1 VRSWVPSLSERR
13 SVLPSLPSRLP
24 VRALIA
30 LLAGLLAGA
39 AAAPAQAARQIPVGM
54 SNVANQV
61 MNSGRYVYAIRF
73 VPDRDTRVY
82 RFFSG
87 FKLEGSEVVDGDGG
101 SYADGDGGVILARL
115 VEVKRNGEPDV
126 HRVIATE
133 RVAAAKRYRES
144 RAQYGSPDT
153 TQLFY
158 FDMDGARLRGNRMYA
173 MVYSNVADQPARNW
187 FSENSPVVSSA
198 AAGPNDRNTT
208 NPNARHPIAGLDP
221 REAVAW
227 SINAGRT
234 WRWGRQVGHGF
245 THGAYSGTAAEESG
259 TRLPWYGLQRAPGT
273 RPVGIQPYYAYGARG
288 SYTMVAHN
296 VPRST
301 VLTQAGGY
309 SPRGEGV
316 GVVTVRNLRTGQ
328 SGVTD
333 SLGSGLRKGWLHPRV
348 RLARGDSYEISN
360 SGTVFKQ
367 EGDEFIQGVFG
378 VGGGLWPFRTGD
390 DGADMA
396 ELFALPHPWFARA

>member
-1 VRSWVPSLSERR
+1 MLFA
-13 SVLPSLPSRLP
+13 
-24 VRALIA
+24 ALA
-30 LLAGLLAGA
+30 AGTLAV
-39 AAAPAQAARQIPVGM
+39 PAQAARQIPVGM

-61 MNSGRYVYAIRF
+61 MNSGGYAYAIRF
-73 VPDRDTRVY
+73 VADRDTRLY

-87 FKLEGSEVVDGDGG
+87 FKLEGSDVVDGDGG
-101 SYADGDGGVILARL
+101 SYADGDAGVILARL

-126 HRVIATE
+126 HRVIVSE
-133 RVAAAKRYRES
+133 RVAAAMRYRES
-144 RAQYGSPDT
+144 RAQYGSPDI
-153 TQLFY
+153 TQLLY
-158 FDMDGARLRGNRMYA
+158 FDMRGARLEAGRMYA
-173 MVYSNVADQPARNW
+173 MVYTNVADQPARNW
-187 FSENSPVVSSA
+187 FSENSPVVSAA
-198 AAGPNDRNTT
+198 AAGPNGRNTRD
-208 NPNARHPIAGLDP
+208 PDARHPIAGLDP

-245 THGAYSGTAAEESG
+245 THGAYSGTASEESG
-259 TRLPWYGLQRAPGT
+259 TRLPWYGMQRAPGT

-288 SYTMVAHN
+288 SYTMVAHD
-296 VPRST
+296 VPRGT

-316 GVVTVRNLRTGQ
+316 GVVTVKNLRTGQ
-328 SGVTD
+328 TGVTQ

-348 RLARGDSYEISN
+348 RLRRGDSYEISN
-360 SGTVFKQ
+360 TGTVFKQ

-378 VGGGLWPFRTGD
+378 VGGGLWPFRTDD

-396 ELFALPHPWFARA
+396 ELFALPHPWFASA